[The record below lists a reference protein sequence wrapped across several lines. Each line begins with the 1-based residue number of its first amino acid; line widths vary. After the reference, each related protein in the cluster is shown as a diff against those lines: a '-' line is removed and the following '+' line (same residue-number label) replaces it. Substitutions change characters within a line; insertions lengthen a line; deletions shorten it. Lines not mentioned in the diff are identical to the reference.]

1 MLIKWEGNEDLSYDS
16 GEDRLEMDSRAILEV
31 ILTVEDERQ
40 MLLRM
45 GPGFLS
51 WFTNMGHDTVH

>member
-1 MLIKWEGNEDLSYDS
+1 MVIQWEGNEDLSYDS

-45 GPGFLS
+45 MLKPTLS
-51 WFTNMGHDTVH
+51 SI